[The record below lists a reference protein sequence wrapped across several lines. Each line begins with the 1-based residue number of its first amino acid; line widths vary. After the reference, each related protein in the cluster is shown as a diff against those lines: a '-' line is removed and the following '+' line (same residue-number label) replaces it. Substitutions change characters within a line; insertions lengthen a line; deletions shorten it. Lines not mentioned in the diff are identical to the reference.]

1 MYDNLRK
8 KKTKKLMTSW
18 INKLTY
24 PTNSQDLLTPK
35 SVFMYTDSLDFNSAS
50 KGMFVNNFDI

>member
-1 MYDNLRK
+1 
-8 KKTKKLMTSW
+8 MTSW

-50 KGMFVNNFDI
+50 KGMFVNNFDIQLFF